1 MKLNRLSVL
10 TALSLSVAIALSAC
24 GKKHDDFDDDDDD
37 QGGGG
42 KTEATTTVDPA
53 TAATVTGVINFE
65 GTPPAPTPVKME
77 SDPVCS
83 AKAASE
89 SSDVTQ
95 DVVVNNGKLA
105 NVFVYVSGGL
115 EGKSF
120 SPPADPVSINQ
131 EGCRYHPHVLGIM
144 VGQTLKIKNSD
155 ATLHNI
161 HATPTKNAAFNVAQ
175 STQGMETE
183 KKFDQEEVMVPVS
196 CDVHGWMRSYI
207 GVLPHPFYGVSGD
220 DGTFTLKGLPPGEYT
235 ITAWHEKYGKQD
247 QKVTVAA
254 KESKNVTFTF
264 KAQ

>member
-1 MKLNRLSVL
+1 MNKQTKVWLVLSI
-10 TALSLSVAIALSAC
+10 ALSLLALAAAC
-24 GKKHDDFDDDDDD
+24 G
-37 QGGGG
+37 GS
-42 KTEATTTVDPA
+42 KTPDTNTPSSE
-53 TAATVTGVINFE
+53 TAAAPYNGPTGSVSGVISYE
-65 GTPPAPTPVKME
+65 GTPPAPKKIDTNA
-77 SDPVCS
+77 DPVCGQKNPNL
-83 AKAASE
+83 AT
-89 SSDVTQ
+89 DDT
-95 DVVVNNGKLA
+95 VVKDGKLA

-120 SPPADPVSINQ
+120 APPADPVTINQ

-161 HATPTKNAAFNVAQ
+161 HATPTKNTAFNVAQ

-235 ITAWHEKYGKQD
+235 ITAWHEKYGTQKQEIEVKD
-247 QKVTVAA
+247 GQ
-254 KESKNVTFTF
+254 NQLNFTF
-264 KAQ
+264 KAATSAD